1 MYTCDGCVA
10 AVIHQVCCSV
20 LKCVAMSCSVLQC
33 LTVCYGI
40 SYTFINTDDGCVDA
54 VAHCVMDVMLLSYP
68 ECAAVC
74 CRVLQCVVEC
84 CGVLQHVI

>member
-1 MYTCDGCVA
+1 
-10 AVIHQVCCSV
+10 
-20 LKCVAMSCSVLQC
+20 VLQC
-33 LTVCYGI
+33 VEMCCNVLQRVAVSYSVLWYMI
-40 SYTFINTDDGCVDA
+40 YYTFIYTDDGCVDA

-84 CGVLQHVI
+84 CGVLQQVI